1 MKLVTMPKNW
11 HLLTVKEHDVYH
23 SIPQQGL
30 QMNRLITAH
39 FKGLLRI

>member
-23 SIPQQGL
+23 CIQQQGL
-30 QMNRLITAH
+30 QMNGLIIAH
-39 FKGLLRI
+39 FKGLLRF